1 MNLLIENKLKRNSA
15 LKKMSGKHTFGK
27 SPIGKNAFNLG
38 GTTEFIA
45 LFRPIMEEVEL
56 FCIYNKT
63 FGNNKYKSFRT
74 KEVNKNGRC
83 RNMESL
89 SPF

>member
-15 LKKMSGKHTFGK
+15 LKKMSGKHTFEK
-27 SPIGKNAFNLG
+27 SKTSKNAFNLG